1 MMMQDLYE
9 QKLDQNDG
17 LPEDD
22 LGIVHHM
29 FSRILNLRI
38 YGMGF
43 FLHLFLA
50 PIYFYQCTV
59 LQITNK
65 TPPKFNFSPRD
76 LCMVSIFFKKVSG

>member
-29 FSRILNLRI
+29 FSRILNLRNCEKI
-38 YGMGF
+38 SLNIRF
-43 FLHLFLA
+43 VLLHKIEVF
-50 PIYFYQCTV
+50 
-59 LQITNK
+59 
-65 TPPKFNFSPRD
+65 D
-76 LCMVSIFFKKVSG
+76 

>member
-29 FSRILNLRI
+29 FLRI
-38 YGMGF
+38 FNLGKKLLKILFVLF
-43 FLHLFLA
+43 F
-50 PIYFYQCTV
+50 YKV
-59 LQITNK
+59 EV
-65 TPPKFNFSPRD
+65 FN
-76 LCMVSIFFKKVSG
+76 

>member
-38 YGMGF
+38 FGMVF
-43 FLHLFLA
+43 F
-50 PIYFYQCTV
+50 Y
-59 LQITNK
+59 
-65 TPPKFNFSPRD
+65 
-76 LCMVSIFFKKVSG
+76 IFF